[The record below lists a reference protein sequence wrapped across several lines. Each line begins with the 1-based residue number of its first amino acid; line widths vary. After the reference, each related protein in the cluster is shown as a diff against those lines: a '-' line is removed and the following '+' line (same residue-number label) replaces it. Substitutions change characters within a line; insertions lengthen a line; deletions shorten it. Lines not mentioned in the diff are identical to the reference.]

1 MSGYSQNL
9 RKVVM
14 TGKKAMLSRN
24 TYRPALAS
32 AATIAAAGA
41 LLIGL
46 PALAQRTGPPMIK
59 VELADDGATDS
70 QSRATKI
77 LFVGQSILYVNDA
90 PQIFAQIVKA
100 KRPQEKFLIEM
111 VAGGGYSLKDH
122 YQEGSALREIQKQR
136 WNYVVLAESTMNLIV
151 IHQPFELYAP
161 YFDREVRKVGAEPLM
176 FECYDE
182 ADTDDAHSKMHIE
195 TLKVAGQLKE
205 RVIPVGTTWRYVHQ
219 YYPLAGIFGPDRHH
233 PSPLGAYLIA
243 CVTYSMIY
251 GESAEGADITI
262 ENYNRI
268 SRKVESLNSRTSP
281 TMVNLAR
288 AALTA
293 AKQYRK

>member
-1 MSGYSQNL
+1 MAGIIAA
-9 RKVVM
+9 V
-14 TGKKAMLSRN
+14 GLSLIS
-24 TYRPALAS
+24 RPAV
-32 AATIAAAGA
+32 
-41 LLIGL
+41 
-46 PALAQRTGPPMIK
+46 AQRTGPPIIK
-59 VELADDGATDS
+59 VELVEDGAQES

-77 LFVGQSILYVNDA
+77 LFVGQSILFVNDA
-90 PQIFAQIVKA
+90 PQIFAKIVKA

-122 YQEGSALREIQKQR
+122 YQDGSALKEIQKQR

-182 ADTDDAHSKMHIE
+182 CETDDAHSKMHLE
-195 TLKVAGQLKE
+195 VLKVAAQLKE
-205 RVIPVGTTWRYVHQ
+205 RIIPVGATWRYVHQ
-219 YYPLAGIFGPDRHH
+219 YYPLAAIFGADRHH

-251 GESAEGADITI
+251 GESAEGADVTI
-262 ENYNRI
+262 ENYNQI
-268 SRKVESLNSRTSP
+268 SRKVEVLDSRNSP
-281 TMVNLAR
+281 TMINLAR
-288 AALTA
+288 AAFTA
-293 AKQYRK
+293 AKQYRGGK